1 VLRGDGRPLAG
12 ASVTLTDVSGR
23 QVDRSRSGA
32 DGDYRL
38 QPTTG
43 GTYLL
48 IAAAPQLAP
57 NASMVALADSPVHR
71 DVVLAGGS
79 VLSGHVRGGDDEPLA
94 GALVTLTDVHG
105 EVVGSHVTGGDGR
118 FEVAELLAGSYTLA
132 GQAPGHQPVAVTVVL
147 GDGPLEQDLVLVG
160 GARVSGV
167 VRADS
172 DQRPLAEAT
181 VSLLDDSGNV
191 LATTCTGEKGE
202 FAFEDLLAGD
212 YTLIA
217 SGFGPVAA
225 GLRIAAGDDVAH
237 DMALGGGR

>member
-38 QPTTG
+38 HPTTG

-79 VLSGHVRGGDDEPLA
+79 VLCGHVRGGDGEPLA
-94 GALVTLTDVHG
+94 GALVTLTDVQG
-105 EVVGSHVTGGDGR
+105 EVVGSHVTGGNGR
-118 FEVAELLAGSYTLA
+118 FEVAELLAGTYTLA

-147 GDGPLEQDLVLVG
+147 GDGPLEQDLVLAG

-181 VSLLDDSGNV
+181 VSLLDEAGDV
-191 LATTCTGEKGE
+191 LATTRTGEKGE
-202 FAFEDLLAGD
+202 FVFEDLLAGD

-217 SGFGPVAA
+217 SGFGPVAT

-237 DMALGGGR
+237 DMTLGGGR